1 MSTWSLLNCSNMTD
15 LSRSS
20 AWTSALCGS
29 ETLKMDPP
37 PQRAGEDGGRHKW
50 ASKGGQ
56 SSEGCD
62 LFQMTLNYPFV
73 PLTFLPSPTS
83 PKASTTTST
92 VHISTKWLQFSLFF
106 HKVPKSHSA
115 ATGKCQAQEHFS
127 AKGTLNIK
135 TVLRQWM

>member
-106 HKVPKSHSA
+106 HKVPKSLLLPGNVRLRNISL
-115 ATGKCQAQEHFS
+115 Q
-127 AKGTLNIK
+127 KGPSTSK
-135 TVLRQWM
+135 PVLRQWM

>member
-29 ETLKMDPP
+29 ATLKMDPP
-37 PQRAGEDGGRHKW
+37 PQRTGEDGGRHKW

-106 HKVPKSHSA
+106 HKVPKSLLLPGNVRLRNISL
-115 ATGKCQAQEHFS
+115 Q
-127 AKGTLNIK
+127 KGPSTSEP
-135 TVLRQWM
+135 VLRQWM